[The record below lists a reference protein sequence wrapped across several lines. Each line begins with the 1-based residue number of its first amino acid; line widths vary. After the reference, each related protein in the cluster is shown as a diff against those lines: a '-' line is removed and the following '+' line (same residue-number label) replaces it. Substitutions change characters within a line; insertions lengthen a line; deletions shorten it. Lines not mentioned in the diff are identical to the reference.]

1 MPVLKVLQGSNHS
14 SKKEAWERWVVVW
27 HVVFYLTLALPTA
40 LALLSKDIKG
50 SPQLVAGLSLA
61 QGIWYGLIMVWFVAR
76 YRGRTLTVWTLVY
89 LAGAIALWI
98 PLARA
103 HPAYYLTASSFYG
116 LMWGILPF
124 GLAVAG
130 NLFLTGVII
139 WLQGLI
145 ASVPV
150 PWSWEMVIYGVVILG
165 WSILLAAWM
174 RSVMRESSQRK
185 SLIEQLE
192 IAQHDLA
199 TAERQAGIL
208 QERQRM
214 AQEIHDTLAQDF
226 TSIIL
231 QLEAADQ
238 LLHND
243 LKAAQGYVQQSRDIA
258 RSGLAEARRLV
269 QALRPE
275 ALEKA
280 SLPEALERASARW
293 AQESGITLNY
303 LVTGEPCS
311 LHPGVEVTML
321 RAMQE
326 TLANVNRHAQAQE
339 ASVTISYMEDKVV
352 LDVHDDGIGFD
363 PQVLAHLPAGN
374 QGGFGLHSMSQRAA
388 QFGGKV
394 VVESNPGK
402 GTTVA
407 VQIPYTGSAPTI
419 SDSYGGLDQ

>member
-40 LALLSKDIKG
+40 LAILSNDIQG
-50 SPQLVAGLSLA
+50 PSELVVGLSLA
-61 QGIWYGLIMVWFVAR
+61 QGLWYGLIMVWFVPR
-76 YRGRTLTVWTLVY
+76 FRGRTLIISIIVY
-89 LAGAIALWI
+89 LVGAIVLWI

-103 HPAYYLTASSFYG
+103 HPAYYLTASCYYG
-116 LMWGILPF
+116 LMWGTLPF

-130 NLFLTGVII
+130 NLLLTGVII

-150 PWSWEMVIYGVVILG
+150 PWSWEIVIYGAVILG
-165 WSILLAAWM
+165 WSFLLAAWM
-174 RSVMRESSQRK
+174 RSVMRESLQRK

-192 IAQHDLA
+192 ITQHDLA
-199 TAERQAGIL
+199 VSERQAGIL

-231 QLEAADQ
+231 QLEAAEQ
-238 LLHND
+238 ALLGD
-243 LKAAQGYVQQSRDIA
+243 SQAALGHVQQSREMA
-258 RSGLAEARRLV
+258 RSGLSEARRLV

-303 LVTGEPCS
+303 LVTGDSCS
-311 LHPGVEVTML
+311 LHPEVEVTLL

-326 TLANVNRHAQAQE
+326 ALANVNKHAQAQE
-339 ASVTISYMEDKVV
+339 SSVTISYMEDKVV

-363 PQVLAHLPAGN
+363 PQVLSHLPAG
-374 QGGFGLHSMSQRAA
+374 QGGFGLHSMGQRVA

-394 VVESNPGK
+394 IVESSPGK

-407 VQIPYTGSAPTI
+407 VQIPYTQPMTAMEG
-419 SDSYGGLDQ
+419 